1 MMKKLILLC
10 SLFCVFCVEKT
21 FAQVFKIE
29 NGISF
34 SKMNLPG
41 NAFHDNLSM
50 YSMNV
55 GCDYLERKWYFLSS
69 EIGYVRK
76 GGADNAVYI
85 DNPSDLRAIHLK
97 NTLDYITI
105 NTSFNIKYNFRGFNL
120 YAGIAPTLD
129 FLVKNRFKSDTPE
142 ANQNEEVFSAHK
154 VVLGFKPSI
163 GVFYDTDKIR
173 LSVEASYMKNITKL
187 SELKSM
193 KSNTFLLSFGIGYK
207 L

>member
-1 MMKKLILLC
+1 MKKLVCLIGLIC
-10 SLFCVFCVEKT
+10 LFCSERVFS
-21 FAQVFKIE
+21 QVIKIE
-29 NGISF
+29 NGVSF

-41 NAFHDNLSM
+41 NVFHDNLSM

-76 GGADNAVYI
+76 GGAENAVYI
-85 DNPSDLRAIHLK
+85 DDPSDLRAIHLK

-105 NTSFNIKYNFRGFNL
+105 NASFNVKYNFRGFNL

-129 FLVKNRFKSDTPE
+129 FLVKNRFKSDAPE
-142 ANQNEEVFSAHK
+142 ENQNEEIFPAHK
-154 VVLGFKPSI
+154 IVLGFKPSI
-163 GVFYDTDKIR
+163 GIFYDTDKIR
-173 LSVEASYMKNITKL
+173 LNIETSYMKNITKL
-187 SELKSM
+187 SRSNSM
-193 KSNTFLLSFGIGYK
+193 KANTFLLSFGIGYK